1 MIPQK
6 TKKIIANVIIA
17 VKIVATVIIAENI
30 ILQKT
35 KKGVLQKKDMSHPF
49 PLT

>member
-1 MIPQK
+1 MTPQK

-35 KKGVLQKKDMSHPF
+35 KKGNLQKEDMSHPF